1 MKTTN
6 GITPELDNNV
16 AARALKMAIL
26 RRKNSLSFKTL
37 RGASIG
43 DGHMS
48 LIHTCQLNRLN
59 PFDYLMALQRQ
70 PPPCRKPR
78 RVGGLG
84 IMSRP
89 SRLRA
94 AVDSPRSDGSA
105 KASVVSHK

>member
-48 LIHTCQLNRLN
+48 LIDTCQLNRLN
-59 PFDYLMALQRQ
+59 PFDYLMALQRHATAVPKAPQ
-70 PPPCRKPR
+70 
-78 RVGGLG
+78 
-84 IMSRP
+84 SWRP
-89 SRLRA
+89 WNYEQAIA
-94 AVDSPRSDGSA
+94 ATGCG
-105 KASVVSHK
+105 